1 MQLRS
6 MGGREAHTGEHVG
19 LGFVEQSSQLRHLG
33 PDLVGDMRMKWTRQA
48 VEGRQLEEFFLD

>member
-1 MQLRS
+1 